1 MRTMERGLVLG
12 ILGVFVLAV
21 TAAAQEDRGNDRTGM
36 WGTIGVG
43 YGLLDCSGCESE
55 GGFAGVGRIGGTLSQ
70 EVRVGYG
77 LNGWYKSI
85 EGTGAWIGLA
95 SGQVSWY
102 PGGRDLFVMGG
113 LGIAWA
119 DCEGCDAELGAGAVI
134 GVGYDLPL
142 GGSGSLA
149 LTPFAQWVF
158 TSLEDSPNILQFG
171 MGITFN

>member
-1 MRTMERGLVLG
+1 MGTMERGLVLG
-12 ILGVFVLAV
+12 IVGVFVLAV

-43 YGLLDCSGCESE
+43 C
-55 GGFAGVGRIGGTLSQ
+55 
-70 EVRVGYG
+70 G

-119 DCEGCDAELGAGAVI
+119 DCEDCNAELGAGAVI

-142 GGSGSLA
+142 GRSGSLA

-158 TSLEDSPNILQFG
+158 TSLEESPNILQFG
-171 MGITFN
+171 VGITVN